1 MAHFL
6 PHRRDSDTSGHA
18 PRAGV
23 KSQTKSQGTMAG
35 RSDSPPGRRSCGA
48 FDRSARTARISTSV
62 SASPSA
68 RAARMSL
75 KEIAKTLN
83 AEKVPTIHGTNR
95 WTAASVRKAFVS

>member
-35 RSDSPPGRRSCGA
+35 RSA
-48 FDRSARTARISTSV
+48 
-62 SASPSA
+62 
-68 RAARMSL
+68 L
-75 KEIAKTLN
+75 
-83 AEKVPTIHGTNR
+83 
-95 WTAASVRKAFVS
+95 TAANDVGS